1 MSRRTIPLPFALD
14 LRRSL
19 SPLRLG
25 KHDPTIELRRDALLR
40 ASRTP
45 DGPATLR
52 VEHHGDRLEVEAWG
66 DGAGWALEW
75 APSALGV
82 LDERQGFDPVHP
94 VVRDLHRAADGLRLP
109 RTGLVL
115 EALVPAILSQRV
127 TGFEAKRSFRQLV
140 ERWGEPAP
148 GPGGLTLP
156 PPADVIAELGYYDL
170 HVVGVEKKR
179 ADTLKRACAHATRLE
194 AAGAQSTA
202 DLRARLESIP
212 GVGVWTSAEVARL
225 AHGDADAVSVGDFHV
240 KNLVA
245 FALAGEPRGTDDRML
260 QLLEPFAGH
269 RGRVC
274 VLIESAGITAPR
286 RGPRRRIE
294 PTARR

>member
-170 HVVGVEKKR
+170 HVIGVERKR
-179 ADTLKRACAHATRLE
+179 ADTLKRVCAHASRLEGLATSQPAVLRGRLE
-194 AAGAQSTA
+194 ALA
-202 DLRARLESIP
+202 
-212 GVGVWTSAEVARL
+212 GVGPWTSAEVSRVGL
-225 AHGDADAVSVGDFHV
+225 GDADAVSVGDYHL
-240 KNLVA
+240 KHLVSW
-245 FALAGEPRGTDDRML
+245 ALAGEPRGTDARML
-260 QLLEPFAGH
+260 ELLEPYVGH

-274 VLIESAGITAPR
+274 TLLESSGLSAPR
-286 RGPRRRIE
+286 YGPRQRIQRI
-294 PTARR
+294 ADR